1 MRPNDTTFPAEH
13 ILSND
18 NKHYLS
24 AHSDNIKVRMVNSG
38 LPFCGSAGKESACNA
53 GDLGSVPGLR
63 RSPGEGNSYPLT
75 TTLAWRIPWTVQPMG
90 SERVGHDWA
99 TFTFFM
105 VHSPSQ
111 AHAARK
117 MGVKIWTNAVH
128 SRKYTHIEKLK
139 RTPPPHIHF
148 LQISQ
153 IHTCFIIGQMHCM
166 KRK

>member
-1 MRPNDTTFPAEH
+1 MIINTIWVLTVTILRSEWLTLGFPFVAQLVKNPPVMQET
-13 ILSND
+13 I
-18 NKHYLS
+18 
-24 AHSDNIKVRMVNSG
+24 
-38 LPFCGSAGKESACNA
+38 
-53 GDLGSVPGLR
+53 PGLG

-139 RTPPPHIHF
+139 RTPPPHISLFTNLTDTYMFHHWTNA
-148 LQISQ
+148 LHEEEI
-153 IHTCFIIGQMHCM
+153 
-166 KRK
+166 K